1 MIFAPKQAGGERS
14 TETSEEAQ
22 FIFLEMEAWGMPINS
37 RKVPAG
43 KAFLQGY
50 LKETGLHG
58 YITQPIQVKLK
69 KEKPALCSAGIVQK
83 VKNTV
88 RVF

>member
-1 MIFAPKQAGGERS
+1 MIFAPKQVGGERS
-14 TETSEEAQ
+14 TETNAEDL
-22 FIFLEMEAWGMPINS
+22 FIFLEMVAWGMPINS

-43 KAFLQGY
+43 KVFSQGY
-50 LKETGLHG
+50 LRETGLHG
-58 YITQPIQVKLK
+58 YITLPIQVKLK

-88 RVF
+88 LVF